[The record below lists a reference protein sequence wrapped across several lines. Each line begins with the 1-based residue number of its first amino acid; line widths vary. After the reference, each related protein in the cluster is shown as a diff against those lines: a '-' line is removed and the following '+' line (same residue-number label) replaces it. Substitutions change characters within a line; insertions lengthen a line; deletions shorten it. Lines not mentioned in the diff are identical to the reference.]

1 MFGFKTGRC
10 KSQLRKAF
18 SDCFNPLKDELG
30 TVPVSLHD
38 SSYIIASMLA
48 VCESYAGLKK
58 ITNQRQIAF
67 ICDDVFEEV
76 FRREATKVLTS
87 ADTLRAE
94 QDSGFQT
101 AYNAAVE
108 QTKTQDELDLSWL
121 QDYATKHF
129 EPSKVLML

>member
-18 SDCFNPLKDELG
+18 SDCFQPLKDELG

-48 VCESYAGLKK
+48 VCESYAGLKN

-76 FRREATKVLTS
+76 FRREATKVLTT
-87 ADTLRAE
+87 ADRLRAA
-94 QDSGFQT
+94 QDSEFQI
-101 AYNAAVE
+101 AYDAAAK
-108 QTKTQDELDLSWL
+108 QTKANNELDLSWL
-121 QDYATKHF
+121 QDYAKKNF
-129 EPSKVLML
+129 EPSQVLML

>member
-76 FRREATKVLTS
+76 FRRESTKVLTS
-87 ADTLRAE
+87 ADKLRAA
-94 QDSGFQT
+94 QDEEFQA

-108 QTKTQDELDLSWL
+108 QTKAQTELDLGWL
-121 QDYATKHF
+121 QNYATKHF

>member
-10 KSQLRKAF
+10 KSHLRRAF

-38 SSYIIASMLA
+38 NRYVVASMLA
-48 VCESYAGLKK
+48 ICEGYAALQKV
-58 ITNQRQIAF
+58 TNQRQIAF

-76 FRREATKVLTS
+76 FRRESTKVLTF
-87 ADTLRAE
+87 ADQMRAAE
-94 QDSGFQT
+94 DSEFQT
-101 AYNAAVE
+101 AYTAALE
-108 QTKTQDELDLSWL
+108 KTKMQSELDLNWL
-121 QDYATKHF
+121 QAYVTTHF